1 MRLLKFQPEVHGE
14 WFVAGIIPYNES
26 KPHMTVYDT
35 NHEYLGAMNVT
46 VGYLDQYT
54 ELPDSEAETLVFLMG
69 IPILVPKKMYFIP
82 DSHWAVR
89 LS

>member
-1 MRLLKFQPEVHGE
+1 MRLLKIQPEVRGE

-26 KPHMTVYDT
+26 KPRMVVYDT
-35 NHEYLGAMNVT
+35 NYESLNIII
-46 VGYLDQYT
+46 GYLDQFT

-69 IPILVPKKMYFIP
+69 IPILVPSEMYFIP

-89 LS
+89 LF

>member
-26 KPHMTVYDT
+26 KPHMVVYDT
-35 NHEYLGAMNVT
+35 NHEYLGAMIVT
-46 VGYLDQYT
+46 VGYMDQYT
-54 ELPDSEAETLVFLMG
+54 ELPNSEAETLVFLME

-82 DSHWAVR
+82 DSRWAVR